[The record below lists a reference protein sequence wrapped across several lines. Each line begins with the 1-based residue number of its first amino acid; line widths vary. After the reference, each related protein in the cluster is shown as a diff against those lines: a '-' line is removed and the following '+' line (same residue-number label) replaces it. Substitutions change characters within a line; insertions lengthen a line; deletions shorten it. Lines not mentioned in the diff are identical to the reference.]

1 MTQQLTRSIRI
12 RLLPPLLL
20 LFPSWAVPALA
31 WDSVGHRLSAAV
43 ALEFMGPDTAAE
55 LMGILRA
62 HPRYQQDF
70 IDQIPAYI
78 DRDNEEQMTQWL
90 LGQAAFWPDIARGL
104 PDEERARYN
113 RSSWH
118 YTDGAWIRD
127 SAPFQ
132 GMSIWASTHLPMLMA
147 SNGAR

>member
-1 MTQQLTRSIRI
+1 MSQQLTRSLCI
-12 RLLPPLLL
+12 RLFPPLLL
-20 LFPSWAVPALA
+20 ILISWGAPAFA

-43 ALEFMGPDTAAE
+43 ALEFIEPDTAAE
-55 LMGILRA
+55 LMNILRA

-70 IDQIPAYI
+70 INQIPGFI
-78 DRDNEEQMTQWL
+78 DRDNQEQVTQWL

-104 PDEERARYN
+104 PYEERARHH

-127 SAPFQ
+127 SAPSRVMFT
-132 GMSIWASTHLPMLMA
+132 WPSTHLPTLPA
-147 SNGAR
+147 STDAK